1 MSRHEKNASRK
12 EPLVKHA
19 LAKRL
24 RLDIVTGRLPPGTR
38 IVEGTLGKK
47 FGVAQ
52 GSVREAINILAQEG
66 FVAKDSGRSARVVS
80 LSEQDVLHL
89 YELRGAMEGL
99 AARLAAASHADT
111 GKLEQAVQGMREAVH
126 DRRSDELL
134 DADSRFHLELC
145 ELSGNPYLQQQ
156 ARRVLLPFFAFVR
169 MRVLAS
175 GQNLSAWERDLDAH
189 QRVLDLIR
197 EGEGEVAEQYV
208 RRMMARFAATAY
220 QNWEKKTLPQKK
232 RRSAAEE

>member
-1 MSRHEKNASRK
+1 MARYEKDANGK
-12 EPLVKHA
+12 ESLVKHA
-19 LAKRL
+19 LAKRI
-24 RLDIVTGRLPPGTR
+24 RKDIVAGRLPPGTR

-89 YELRGAMEGL
+89 YALRGAMEGL
-99 AARLAAASHADT
+99 AARLAAACHADT
-111 GKLEQAVQGMREAVH
+111 GKLEQAIQRMREAVRA
-126 DRRSDELL
+126 RRADALL
-134 DADSRFHLELC
+134 DADGEFHLELC
-145 ELSGNPYLQQQ
+145 ELSGNPFLRQQ
-156 ARRVLLPFFAFVR
+156 ARRILLPFFAFVR

-175 GQNLSAWERDLDAH
+175 GQDTVAWERDLDAH

-208 RRMMARFAATAY
+208 QHIMARFASTAY
-220 QNWEKKTLPQKK
+220 QNWEKKAP
-232 RRSAAEE
+232 A

>member
-1 MSRHEKNASRK
+1 MSRQDKNANGK
-12 EPLVKHA
+12 ESLVKHA

-24 RLDIVTGRLPPGTR
+24 RSDIVSGRLIPGTR

-66 FVAKDSGRSARVVS
+66 FVAKASGRSARVVS
-80 LSEQDVLHL
+80 LSEQDVQHL
-89 YELRGAMEGL
+89 YEVRGAMEGL
-99 AARLAAASHADT
+99 AARLAAACHADT
-111 GKLEQAVQGMREAVH
+111 GKLEQALQGMRDAVQA
-126 DRRSDELL
+126 RRSDELL
-134 DADSRFHLELC
+134 DADRQFHLELC

-156 ARRVLLPFFAFVR
+156 ARRILLPFFAFVR

-175 GQNLSAWERDLDAH
+175 GQNTSAWERDLDAH
-189 QRVLDLIR
+189 QRVMDLIR

-208 RRMMARFAATAY
+208 HRLMARFAATAY
-220 QNWEKKTLPQKK
+220 QNWEKKTPPQKR
-232 RRSAAEE
+232 RRSAAAE

>member
-1 MSRHEKNASRK
+1 MSRQEKIASGK
-12 EPLVKHA
+12 ESLVKHA

-24 RLDIVTGRLPPGTR
+24 RLDIVTGRLPPGPR

-66 FVAKDSGRSARVVS
+66 FVAKASGRSARVVT

-99 AARLAAASHADT
+99 AARLAVVCHADT
-111 GKLEQAVQGMREAVH
+111 GKLEQAVQGMREAVQA
-126 DRRSDELL
+126 RRSDELL
-134 DADSRFHLELC
+134 DADRQFHLELC
-145 ELSGNPYLQQQ
+145 EMSGNPYLQQQ
-156 ARRVLLPFFAFVR
+156 ARRMLLPFFAFVR

-175 GQNLSAWERDLDAH
+175 GQNTSAWGRDLDAH
-189 QRVLDLIR
+189 QRILDLIR
-197 EGEGEVAEQYV
+197 DGEGEVAEQYV

-220 QNWEKKTLPQKK
+220 QNWEKKTAPKRK
-232 RRSAAEE
+232 RRSAPAE